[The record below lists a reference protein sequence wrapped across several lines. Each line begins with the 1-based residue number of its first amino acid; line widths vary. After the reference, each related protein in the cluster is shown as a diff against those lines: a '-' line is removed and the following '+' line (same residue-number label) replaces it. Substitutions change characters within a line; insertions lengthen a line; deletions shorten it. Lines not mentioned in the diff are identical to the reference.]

1 MRVLVA
7 ALLCVAVGLALGRA
21 ATAQAVSF
29 GTDWKAE
36 AEHGGYYQAIAT
48 DIYRQHGL
56 EVTVRQGGPQ
66 VNHAQLLAAG
76 RLDFNLAPNS
86 FVPLNFVSENI
97 PMVAVAAI
105 FQKDPSVLIAH
116 PDQGND
122 TLAVLKGK
130 PIMIGS
136 DTRIG
141 SWIFL
146 KSKFGYTDDQ
156 IRPYTFSVAPF
167 LAEPKAVQQGYLSS
181 EPFTIESQGV
191 KPVVLLLAAG
201 RLDFDLA
208 PNSFVPL
215 NFVSENIPMVAVAA
229 IFQKDPSVLIAHQ
242 GQGNDTLAVLKGK
255 PIMIGSDTRIGS
267 WIFLKSK
274 FGYTDDQIRPY
285 TFSVAPFLAEPKAVQ
300 QGYLSSEP
308 FTIESQGVEP
318 VVLLL
323 ADAGYSSY
331 GSLIQ
336 TSDKLARENP
346 DLVQRFVDASIEG
359 WYSYLYGDP
368 AAGNA
373 LIKHDNSEMTDAL
386 LAYGIA
392 KIKQYGIVDSGDAK
406 TNGIGA
412 MTEVRWR
419 DFFGT
424 MSNAGVYSKSL
435 DFYKAFTLQFVD
447 KKVGM
452 KP

>member
-1 MRVLVA
+1 MRLLISAVLGA
-7 ALLCVAVGLALGRA
+7 AAGLACTGNA
-21 ATAQAVSF
+21 AAETVSF

-48 DIYRQHGL
+48 GIYRQQGL
-56 EVTVRQGGPQ
+56 EVTLRQGGPQ

-86 FVPLNFVSENI
+86 FGPLNFTAQNI

-116 PDQGND
+116 PGQAND
-122 TLAVLKGK
+122 SLATLKGK
-130 PIMIGS
+130 PIMIGA
-136 DTRIG
+136 DTRIT
-141 SWIFL
+141 SWTFL

-167 LAEPKAVQQGYLSS
+167 LADPNAVQQGYLSS
-181 EPFTIESQGV
+181 EPFIIEAQGV
-191 KPVVLLLAAG
+191 
-201 RLDFDLA
+201 R
-208 PNSFVPL
+208 
-215 NFVSENIPMVAVAA
+215 
-229 IFQKDPSVLIAHQ
+229 
-242 GQGNDTLAVLKGK
+242 
-255 PIMIGSDTRIGS
+255 
-267 WIFLKSK
+267 
-274 FGYTDDQIRPY
+274 
-285 TFSVAPFLAEPKAVQ
+285 
-300 QGYLSSEP
+300 
-308 FTIESQGVEP
+308 P

-336 TSDKLARENP
+336 TSDKLVQEKP
-346 DLVQRFVDASIEG
+346 DLVQRFVDASVEG
-359 WYSYLYGDP
+359 WYSYLYGNPTP
-368 AAGNA
+368 ANE

-392 KIKQYGIVDSGDAK
+392 KIKEYGIVDSGDAK

-412 MTEVRWR
+412 MTDARWR
-419 DFFGT
+419 DFFET
-424 MSNAGVYSKSL
+424 MANAGVYPKDL
-435 DFYKAFTLQFVD
+435 DFHKAYTLRFVN

-452 KP
+452 RP

>member
-1 MRVLVA
+1 MRVLIA
-7 ALLCVAVGLALGRA
+7 AVIGAAAAVALGCSA
-21 ATAQAVSF
+21 AAQEKVSF

-48 DIYRQHGL
+48 GIYRQHGL
-56 EVTVRQGGPQ
+56 DVSLRQGGPQ

-86 FVPLNFVSENI
+86 FVPLNFVRENI

-116 PDQGND
+116 PGQGND
-122 TLAVLKGK
+122 TLAALKGK

-141 SWIFL
+141 SWVFL

-167 LAEPKAVQQGYLSS
+167 LADPKAIQQGYLSS

-191 KPVVLLLAAG
+191 KPVVLLLA
-201 RLDFDLA
+201 
-208 PNSFVPL
+208 
-215 NFVSENIPMVAVAA
+215 
-229 IFQKDPSVLIAHQ
+229 
-242 GQGNDTLAVLKGK
+242 
-255 PIMIGSDTRIGS
+255 
-267 WIFLKSK
+267 
-274 FGYTDDQIRPY
+274 
-285 TFSVAPFLAEPKAVQ
+285 
-300 QGYLSSEP
+300 
-308 FTIESQGVEP
+308 
-318 VVLLL
+318 
-323 ADAGYSSY
+323 DAGYASY

-336 TSDKLARENP
+336 TSDKLAQEKP

-368 AAGNA
+368 APANE
-373 LIKHDNSEMTDAL
+373 LIKRDNPEMTDAL

-392 KIKQYGIVDSGDAK
+392 KIKEYGIVDSGAAK
-406 TNGIGA
+406 SSGIGV
-412 MTEVRWR
+412 MTEARWQ
-419 DFFGT
+419 DFFNA
-424 MSNAGVYSKSL
+424 MAEAGVYPKDL
-435 DFYKAFTLQFVD
+435 AFHKAFTLKFVG

-452 KP
+452 RH